1 MSSRPTFSPTALVC
15 DVDGTITDERRR
27 INLEAV
33 AVLRTLIDAG
43 IPVVLA
49 SGNTVCSMN
58 ILCKMIGTDGTIIS
72 ENGGVYR
79 VTYMGAQH
87 VCADQNLAW
96 AAFHTLEQHFAAQGV
111 ELELYSPEYRFAD
124 VAFARNV
131 DLDEVRDVLKESPV
145 RVLDT
150 RFAIHLQSKGV
161 NKGTAFRHLAEKLG
175 RSPDEFMAVG
185 DSENDVEMIR
195 TAGVGVAVGNGCPAT
210 RAAADWIAQK
220 KYGDGFVEAVR
231 TFFPYFFER

>member
-1 MSSRPTFSPTALVC
+1 MHPNPALSPTALVC

-33 AVLRTLIDAG
+33 RVLRTLIDAG
-43 IPVVLA
+43 VPVVLA
-49 SGNTVCSMN
+49 SGNTVCAMDV
-58 ILCKMIGTDGTIIS
+58 LCKMVGTDGTIIS

-79 VTYMGAQH
+79 VTYQGERH
-87 VCADQNLAW
+87 VCADRSLAW
-96 AAFHTLEQHFAAQGV
+96 DAYHTLEQHFEAKGRA
-111 ELELYSPEYRFAD
+111 LELYSAEYRFAD

-131 DLDEVRDVLKESPV
+131 DVDEVRDVLAGSRV

-150 RFAIHLQSKGV
+150 QFAIHLVSKDV
-161 NKGTAFRHLAEKLG
+161 NKGTAFLHLVGEMG
-175 RSPDEFMAVG
+175 FSPADFMAIG

-195 TAGVGVAVGNGCPAT
+195 AAGVGAAVGNGCPAT
-210 RAAADWIAQK
+210 KAAADWVAQK
-220 KYGDGFVEAVR
+220 RYGEGFVEAVK